1 MKALFEVK
9 ESENVM
15 ILRPDEK
22 GFNVL
27 FEGFDTIKPLFD
39 YVLIEKDEE
48 KKTTN
53 GGLVLP
59 DNSKEKPSTG
69 TVVAVGNGN
78 ICENTGTITPMFV
91 KVGDRVIFPKLA
103 GQTVKVNSE
112 EKTMLK
118 QTSIL
123 GIIE

>member
-9 ESENVM
+9 ESENAV
-15 ILRPDEK
+15 ILRPNED
-22 GFNVL
+22 GFNIL
-27 FEGFDTIKPLFD
+27 FEGFDTIKPIFD

-59 DNSKEKPSTG
+59 DNSTEKPSTG
-69 TVVAVGNGN
+69 TVVAVGEGN
-78 ICENTGTITPMFV
+78 ICETTGTLSPMFV

-103 GQTVKVNSE
+103 GQTVKVNGE
-112 EKTMLK
+112 DKTLLK